1 MCGESNANVS
11 RFLLSAVGENGHSC
25 LKRMCYPRDMV
36 GKSSNHVAL
45 NVRRLR
51 IENGLSL
58 SELARASGVSKGTL
72 SRLEAGSLNSTIKTL
87 IALAN
92 ALNVTVDDIVSDK
105 FSGLQ
110 VIRPDEEDWVRGST
124 LGVRLLDHLLGRSVV
139 DVYEATFTG
148 GMRREAEGHGDGIL
162 EHLFLTAGR
171 LLVGPLGEAVELQ
184 AGDFIRFPADGPHIY
199 EAIDGDAQAV
209 LLLSYLQMPSSNQEI
224 QRELQHM
231 LSSGDRPRPV
241 RRSRKR
247 HNS

>member
-1 MCGESNANVS
+1 
-11 RFLLSAVGENGHSC
+11 
-25 LKRMCYPRDMV
+25 MCYSRDML
-36 GKSSNHVAL
+36 GKSPIHIAF

-72 SRLEAGSLNSTIKTL
+72 SRLETGSRNSTINTL

-92 ALNVTVDDIVSDK
+92 SLNVTVDDILSDE

-110 VIRPDEEDWVRGST
+110 VIRPSEENWVRGST
-124 LGVRLLDHLLGRSVV
+124 LGVRLLDHLPGRSLV

-148 GMRREAEGHGDGIL
+148 GMRREAEGHGVGIL
-162 EHLFLTAGR
+162 EHLFLTTGR
-171 LLVGPLGEAVELQ
+171 LLVGPVGEAVELE
-184 AGDFIRFPADGPHIY
+184 AGDFVRFPADRPHIY

-209 LLLSYLQMPSSNQEI
+209 LLLSYLQTPSSNQEI

-231 LSSGDRPRPV
+231 LSSGDRPRPA
-241 RRSRKR
+241 RRSERR
-247 HNS
+247 NDS

>member
-1 MCGESNANVS
+1 MA
-11 RFLLSAVGENGHSC
+11 
-25 LKRMCYPRDMV
+25 
-36 GKSSNHVAL
+36 GKSPIHIAF

-58 SELARASGVSKGTL
+58 SGLARASGVSKGTL
-72 SRLEAGSLNSTIKTL
+72 SRLEAGSRNSTVKTL
-87 IALAN
+87 SALAN
-92 ALNVTVDDIVSDK
+92 SLNVTVDDILSDE

-110 VIRPDEEDWVRGST
+110 VIRPNEEDWVRGST
-124 LGVRLLDHLLGRSVV
+124 LGVRLLDHLPGRSVV
-139 DVYEATFTG
+139 DVYEATFAD

-171 LLVGPLGEAVELQ
+171 LLVGPVGEAVELE
-184 AGDFIRFPADGPHIY
+184 AGDFIRFPADGPHMY

-209 LLLSYLQMPSSNQEI
+209 LLLSYLQTPSSNQEI

-241 RRSRKR
+241 RRSKKR
-247 HNS
+247 HKS